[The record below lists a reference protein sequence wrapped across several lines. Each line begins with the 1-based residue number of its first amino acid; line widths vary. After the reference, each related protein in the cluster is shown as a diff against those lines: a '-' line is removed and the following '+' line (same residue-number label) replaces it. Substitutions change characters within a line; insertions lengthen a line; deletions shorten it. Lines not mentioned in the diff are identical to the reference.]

1 MKKAFFH
8 IVNAVSVLIIALAL
22 FVLLSVVLTRSGETP
37 SIMGYSV
44 FRVISG
50 SMEPA
55 IGENDLIVVKRVEP
69 EEIRTGDVISFY
81 ASDPSLRGAVNTH
94 RVTAVS
100 QENGETVF
108 TTKGDA
114 NQLEDAYPVYSD
126 SLIGRVVFV
135 SAFLGTLSRLVSN
148 PLVFVPLIFVPLLAI
163 LLVNMVRTVRL
174 AKAAAQEEE
183 RQALAELVEQAKRR
197 RAENEQNEPAAPDAP
212 AEEKE
217 PRT

>member
-81 ASDPSLRGAVNTH
+81 ASDPSLHGAVNTH

-114 NQLEDAYPVYSD
+114 NQLEDAYPVYPD
-126 SLIGRVVFV
+126 ALIGRVVFV

-197 RAENEQNEPAAPDAP
+197 RVENEQNEPAAPGAP
-212 AEEKE
+212 AEEQE
-217 PRT
+217 PRI

>member
-1 MKKAFFH
+1 MKKAFFY

-44 FRVISG
+44 FRVITG

-55 IGENDLIVVKRVEP
+55 IEENDLIVVKRVEP
-69 EEIRTGDVISFY
+69 EEVRTGDVISFY

-114 NQLEDAYPVYSD
+114 NQLEDAYPVYPD
-126 SLIGRVVFV
+126 ALIGRVVFV

-183 RQALAELVEQAKRR
+183 RQALAGMVEQAKRR

-212 AEEKE
+212 AEERE
-217 PRT
+217 QRT

>member
-69 EEIRTGDVISFY
+69 EEVRTGDVISFY

-114 NQLEDAYPVYSD
+114 NQLEDAYPVYPD
-126 SLIGRVVFV
+126 ALIGRVVFV

-148 PLVFVPLIFVPLLAI
+148 PLIFVPLIFVPLLAI
-163 LLVNMVRTVRL
+163 LLANMVRTVRL

-212 AEEKE
+212 ADEQE